1 MTKKNI
7 GLLCLLLISLGCPL
21 SSYAVSV
28 QYSLSSLGGD
38 NYRYDYTLIND
49 GSLGAGVA
57 LELLDINFDPALYL
71 ESSLNIV
78 SSPSLS
84 SDWDQYILGSA
95 PSVPAAF
102 DIYAL
107 TGGVAD
113 GASLGGFSVEFTWL
127 GGPAGPAAQSF
138 EVFDPLSFASLES
151 GTTTLVPLPGA
162 FWLMLS
168 GLLGLVRWSKRRM

>member
-7 GLLCLLLISLGCPL
+7 GLLCFLLVSLGYSL

-28 QYSLSSLGGD
+28 QYSLSSLGGN
-38 NYRYDYTLIND
+38 NYRFDYTLIND

-71 ESSLNIV
+71 ESSLHIV

-84 SDWDQYILGSA
+84 SDWNQGILSSSL
-95 PSVPAAF
+95 SVPAAF

-127 GGPAGPAAQSF
+127 GPAGPTAQSF
-138 EVFDPLSFASLES
+138 EVFDPLSFTSLET
-151 GTTTLVPLPGA
+151 GTTTVVPLPGT

-168 GLLGLVRWSKRRM
+168 GLLGLVRWHKRRM

>member
-7 GLLCLLLISLGCPL
+7 GLLCFLLVSLGCPL
-21 SSYAVSV
+21 LSYAVSV
-28 QYSLSSLGGD
+28 QYSLSSLSPN

-71 ESSLNIV
+71 ESSLHIV
-78 SSPSLS
+78 SLPSLS
-84 SDWDQYILGSA
+84 SDWDQVILGSSL
-95 PSVPAAF
+95 SVPAAF

-138 EVFDPLSFASLES
+138 EIFDPLSF
-151 GTTTLVPLPGA
+151 TTTVVPLPGT

-168 GLLGLVRWSKRRM
+168 GLLGLVRWRKHRM